1 MFGMGPK
8 EFMIIPFIFLFVI
21 VAIALSGFILVSII
35 KVLRGNSGGKKKET
49 YTEEARLM
57 QEIYRGLRKMEERV
71 ESLETIIMD
80 KKRKEK
86 DHDTYQ

>member
-1 MFGMGPK
+1 MPEGIVVVPLVFMF
-8 EFMIIPFIFLFVI
+8 IL

-35 KVLRGNSGGKKKET
+35 KALRGNSSGKKKEGNM
-49 YTEEARLM
+49 EETRLM

-80 KKRKEK
+80 KKRKGK

>member
-1 MFGMGPK
+1 MFAMGPK

-21 VAIALSGFILVSII
+21 VAIAMSGFILVSII
-35 KVLRGNSGGKKKET
+35 KALRGNSGGKKKET
-49 YTEEARLM
+49 NMEEARLM